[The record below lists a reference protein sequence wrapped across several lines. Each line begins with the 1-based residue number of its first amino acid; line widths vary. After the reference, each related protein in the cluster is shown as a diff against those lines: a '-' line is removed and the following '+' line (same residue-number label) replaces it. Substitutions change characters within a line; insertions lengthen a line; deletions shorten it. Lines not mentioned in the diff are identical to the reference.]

1 MAGPCLVFPRG
12 GAGRGVQPCILR
24 VGSHIRWEGVRLGKK
39 CSPSTNKP
47 ILVVGFAFM
56 LSIVFFVMMVNII
69 EHFANCL
76 VGFEH
81 VRGRVWGNCFT
92 IRPNGQFQ
100 PFVGGDG
107 GLYCPHDQIQ
117 IHCRIRQIQ
126 FDMLHQKRSLHCKN
140 KKVSQLHKALFSS
153 LHSEEKKIY
162 WLFSTNNFVAS
173 FKDNPY

>member
-1 MAGPCLVFPRG
+1 M
-12 GAGRGVQPCILR
+12 
-24 VGSHIRWEGVRLGKK
+24 GKK
-39 CSPSTNKP
+39 CSPSTKKP
-47 ILVVGFAFM
+47 ILGVGFAFSK
-56 LSIVFFVMMVNII
+56 LSIIFFVMMVNIVKHFK
-69 EHFANCL
+69 HFANCL
-76 VGFEH
+76 VGLEH

-162 WLFSTNNFVAS
+162 WLFSTNNFVVS